1 MTILMKTQ
9 TTSQVAIGDNIS
21 LIESFSKSLLM
32 HLSEIPNE
40 VTQTVQFP
48 NKSLDQNKMY

>member
-32 HLSEIPNE
+32 HLSEIPND